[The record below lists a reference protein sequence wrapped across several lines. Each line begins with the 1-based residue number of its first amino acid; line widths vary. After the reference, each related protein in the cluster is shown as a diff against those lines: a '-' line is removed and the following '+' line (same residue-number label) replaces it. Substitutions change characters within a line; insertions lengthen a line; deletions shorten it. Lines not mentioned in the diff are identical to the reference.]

1 MTSERKPVTADE
13 LLAMGKAGGGYE
25 LIRGTLVPK
34 HPTGGQVMTAEE
46 LLRLPRGQGKRYELI
61 RGVLVEKMPTGD
73 AHGDT
78 TVLTAYFLTQYT
90 FDSGNGVT
98 RTGEPGFRLATE
110 PDTVRAPDVAWIASG
125 RIPEGTQGYPEL
137 APDLAIEVKCP
148 SNSNAEMGEKA
159 SMWLAYGTQQV
170 WILNPENNTV
180 TVRQGYSSPVVLSE
194 NDVLEGGDLLPGF
207 SVEVWRLFR
216 RQRPSS

>member
-1 MTSERKPVTADE
+1 MTSERKQVTADE
-13 LLAMGKAGGGYE
+13 LLAMGKAGSGYE

-34 HPTGGQVMTAEE
+34 QPTGEPVMTAEE
-46 LLRLPRGQGKRYELI
+46 LLRLPRGEGKRYELI

-90 FDSGNGVT
+90 FDSGHGVT
-98 RTGEPGFRLATE
+98 RTGEPGFRLGTD
-110 PDTVRAPDVAWIASG
+110 PDTVRAPDVAWIALG
-125 RIPEGTQGYPEL
+125 RIQEGTQGYPEL
-137 APDLAIEVKCP
+137 APDLAIEVKSP

-159 SMWLAYGTQQV
+159 SMWLAYGSQQV
-170 WILNPENNTV
+170 WILNPENTSV
-180 TVRQGYSSPVVLSE
+180 IVRRPNCEPVVLSE
-194 NDVLEGGDLLPGF
+194 ADLLEGGDLLPGF

-216 RQRPSS
+216 RQR

>member
-1 MTSERKPVTADE
+1 MTNQRKPVTADE
-13 LLAMGKAGGGYE
+13 LLAMGKAGSGYE

-34 HPTGGQVMTAEE
+34 RPTGEPVMTAEE

-73 AHGDT
+73 SHGDT

-98 RTGEPGFRLATE
+98 RTGEPGFRLRTD

-125 RIPEGTQGYPEL
+125 RIPEGTEGYPEL
-137 APDLAIEVKCP
+137 APDLAVEVKSP
-148 SNSNAEMGEKA
+148 SNSNPEMGEKA
-159 SMWLAYGTQQV
+159 SMWLSFGSQQV
-170 WILNPENNTV
+170 WILNPENTTV
-180 TVRQGYSSPVVLSE
+180 IVQRLDSEPVVLSE
-194 NDVLEGGDLLPGF
+194 SDLLDGGDLLPGF

-216 RQRPSS
+216 RQR

>member
-1 MTSERKPVTADE
+1 MASERKPVTADE
-13 LLAMGKAGGGYE
+13 LLAMGKAGSRYE
-25 LIRGTLVPK
+25 LIRGVLVPK
-34 HPTGGQVMTAEE
+34 EPTGEPLMTAEE
-46 LLRLPRGQGKRYELI
+46 LLLLPRGDGRRYELI

-137 APDLAIEVKCP
+137 APDLAIEVKSP

-180 TVRQGYSSPVVLSE
+180 IVRRGYSSPVFLSE